1 MIDCRYRP
9 LDRTDDKYRPRSKG
23 QDEGEYYIHEGW
35 TDLQVRRFRRGVRRQ
50 NIAILLDLPNGRYID
65 GCESRK
71 VAV

>member
-9 LDRTDDKYRPRSKG
+9 LDRTDDKYRPGSKG
-23 QDEGEYYIHEGW
+23 QGEDEYYIHEGW

-71 VAV
+71 VGV